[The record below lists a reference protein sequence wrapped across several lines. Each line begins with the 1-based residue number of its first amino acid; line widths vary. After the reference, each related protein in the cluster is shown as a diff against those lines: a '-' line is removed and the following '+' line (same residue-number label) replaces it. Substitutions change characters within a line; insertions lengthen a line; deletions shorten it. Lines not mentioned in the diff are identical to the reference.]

1 VTSRGVAR
9 SRHRAP
15 PPSVARTAVRLL
27 AVVVQVAATVA
38 FGLAE
43 DGPGTGPV
51 VLPEVGAG
59 PVVLPEVGSGP
70 VAVPARLTIPAVDV
84 DVDLVRLGVDDAG
97 RLVPPDDHA
106 VAGWFAAGPAPGAV
120 GPAVLAG
127 HVDSV
132 DGPSV
137 FSRLDEVPLGGEV
150 LVAREDGTTGRFT
163 VTRVEQY
170 PKDAFPTTEVYGPA
184 AGAELRLITCGGDFD
199 RTRRSYLDN
208 VVVYAR
214 LAT

>member
-1 VTSRGVAR
+1 VTTADVPR

-15 PPSVARTAVRLL
+15 PPSVARTAARLL

-38 FGLAE
+38 FGLAAE
-43 DGPGTGPV
+43 GAGTGPV
-51 VLPEVGAG
+51 VPPEAGSG
-59 PVVLPEVGSGP
+59 PVVLPEVGSDP
-70 VAVPARLTIPAVDV
+70 VAVPARLTIPAIDV

-127 HVDSV
+127 HVDTV
-132 DGPSV
+132 DGPAV
-137 FSRLDEVPLGGEV
+137 FARLDEVPLGGEV

-163 VTRVEQY
+163 VTRVEQH
-170 PKDAFPTTEVYGPA
+170 PKDAFPTAEVYGPA
-184 AGAELRLITCGGDFD
+184 VGAELRLITCGGDFD

-208 VVVYAR
+208 VVVHAR

>member
-1 VTSRGVAR
+1 MTSRGVAR

-38 FGLAE
+38 FGLAA

>member
-137 FSRLDEVPLGGEV
+137 FSRLDEVPVGGEV

>member
-1 VTSRGVAR
+1 
-9 SRHRAP
+9 
-15 PPSVARTAVRLL
+15 VARTAVRLL

-51 VLPEVGAG
+51 VLPEVAAG
-59 PVVLPEVGSGP
+59 PVVLPEVGSGK

>member
-1 VTSRGVAR
+1 
-9 SRHRAP
+9 
-15 PPSVARTAVRLL
+15 VARTAVRLL

-38 FGLAE
+38 FGLAG

-51 VLPEVGAG
+51 VLPEVAAGPVVLPGVAAG
-59 PVVLPEVGSGP
+59 PVVLPEVGSGK

-106 VAGWFAAGPAPGAV
+106 VAGWFAAGPAPGAI

>member
-1 VTSRGVAR
+1 MTSRGVAR

-38 FGLAE
+38 FGLAG

-51 VLPEVGAG
+51 VLPEVAAG

>member
-1 VTSRGVAR
+1 MTSRGVAR

>member
-1 VTSRGVAR
+1 MTSRGVAR

-15 PPSVARTAVRLL
+15 PPSVARTTVRLL
-27 AVVVQVAATVA
+27 AVVIQVAATVA

>member
-1 VTSRGVAR
+1 MTSRGVAR

-51 VLPEVGAG
+51 VLPEAG
-59 PVVLPEVGSGP
+59 SVP